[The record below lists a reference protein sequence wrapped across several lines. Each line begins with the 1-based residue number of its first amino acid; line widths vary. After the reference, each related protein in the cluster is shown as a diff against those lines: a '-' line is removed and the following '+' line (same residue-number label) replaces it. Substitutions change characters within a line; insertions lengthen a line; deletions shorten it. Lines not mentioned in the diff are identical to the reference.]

1 MKNATNTTYTFD
13 EQTVS
18 DLHKDAYGFRPHRG
32 FYQDWEASSDAE
44 KQLTWDHLVITL
56 GHVLEEKALAQNH
69 AILAFEARIC
79 DILEVS
85 ANTRADA
92 IRWLEQA
99 LDIRA
104 DEYSAFEE
112 LEYQLNL
119 PYGYV
124 AESLA

>member
-1 MKNATNTTYTFD
+1 MKNANTTYTFD
-13 EQTVS
+13 EQIVS
-18 DLHKDAYGFRPHRG
+18 DLHKDAYGFRPSRA
-32 FYQDWEASSDAE
+32 FYQGWEASSDAE
-44 KQLTWDHLVITL
+44 KQLTWDHLVYTL
-56 GHVLEEKALAQNH
+56 EHVLDEKAFAQDH
-69 AILAFEARIC
+69 AIQAFEARIC

-104 DEYSAFEE
+104 DEYPAFEE
-112 LEYQLNL
+112 LEYQLDL